1 MNNKRSPYNKK
12 SEMSKFLIRYF
23 SEYPD
28 VSVSALAKGMN
39 RSIAYVRYLK
49 GVANGN
55 N

>member
-23 SEYPD
+23 SAFPNA
-28 VSVSALAKGMN
+28 SVAILANGLN